1 MSQPVQDDSTFLYCD
16 SNVLHDESN
25 FHHYDS
31 FFLQYKSAWDIM
43 NQLFFNMSQ
52 LLILLSQLLI
62 LMSQPFFIVTHFSS
76 SWNNLRHFNS
86 ISSNLVDRVWAIV
99 VVVVNLFQC
108 RVINISSV
116 MEFQRWSVLKS
127 KVFGQESTCHQEKI
141 FKKNPTSNDSL
152 SKSAKIVL

>member
-1 MSQPVQDDSTFLYCD
+1 MSQPIQNDSTFLYCD

-31 FFLQYKSAWDIM
+31 FFLQYKSAWNIM

-86 ISSNLVDRVWAIV
+86 ILSCPADDFKHAVCLWNDNTQSLPIKCVRPIGSNKN
-99 VVVVNLFQC
+99 VNIYTAVHNGC
-108 RVINISSV
+108 
-116 MEFQRWSVLKS
+116 
-127 KVFGQESTCHQEKI
+127 G
-141 FKKNPTSNDSL
+141 
-152 SKSAKIVL
+152 